1 MRNITLD
8 PSLLH
13 SLAGKTAIVTGAAG
27 GIGSAITRLLLEHG
41 ANVVMADLEYTRAT
55 VQSTIA
61 SLPDSTTR
69 ERVQFVATDITVW
82 DQMTAL
88 FRAARERFGP
98 LSLVVANAGVM
109 ESEGVLDV
117 EGEGAIDE
125 AGNLREARDFAT
137 VIDVNVK
144 GTMNCLRLALFAM
157 KGNDR
162 KQSQRA
168 CFADGSR
175 GAVVLVSSV
184 SGYFGGTGVAG
195 YVSSKHAVTGMLR
208 ASQRAA
214 RRYGVRVHAVAP
226 FVTPTAM
233 AGGFSHAWR
242 ERGLPINTTE
252 RVAAAVL
259 ALAVDARAEA
269 GSCYMVCSFPSR
281 PVEVLVPGTDLGCL
295 L

>member
-1 MRNITLD
+1 MHNIILD
-8 PSLLH
+8 RSLLH
-13 SLAGKTAIVTGAAG
+13 ALAGKTAIVTGAAG
-27 GIGSAITRLLLEHG
+27 GIGTAITRLLLEHG
-41 ANVVMADLEYTRAT
+41 ANVVMADLEHSRAT
-55 VQSTIA
+55 VQTTIA
-61 SLPDSTTR
+61 SLPDSTR

-88 FRAARERFGP
+88 FHAARERFGA

-117 EGEGAIDE
+117 DGEGAIDK

-144 GTMNCLRLALFAM
+144 GTMNCLRLAMFAM

-162 KQSQRA
+162 EPRA
-168 CFADGSR
+168 CLSDGSR
-175 GAVVLVSSV
+175 GAVVLVSSI

-195 YVSSKHAVTGMLR
+195 YVSSKHAVTGILR
-208 ASQRAA
+208 GSQRAA
-214 RRYGVRVHAVAP
+214 SRYEVRVHAVAP

-233 AGGFSHAWR
+233 AGGFSRAWR

-252 RVAAAVL
+252 GVAAAVL

-269 GSCYMVCSFPSR
+269 GS
-281 PVEVLVPGTDLGCL
+281 
-295 L
+295 